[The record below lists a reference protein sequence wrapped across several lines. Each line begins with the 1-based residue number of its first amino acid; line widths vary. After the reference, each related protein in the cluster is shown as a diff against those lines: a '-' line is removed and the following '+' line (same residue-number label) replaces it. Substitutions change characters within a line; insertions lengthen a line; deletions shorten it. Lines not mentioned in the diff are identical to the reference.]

1 MRLPDKTCWE
11 MLAIANSSKRVKLNV
26 MSISS
31 NTLSIFA
38 RWKHVLTQVL
48 DGDVVMMGVF
58 GRKIQHLSII
68 SSFGHQIIQLTT
80 FFREAFYQGNQLA
93 MRYSSNASRTV
104 GGFTNNS
111 SKWSRSNDSMKYV
124 APHPDGPTIKMLQ
137 GVLNRKASPISIPP
151 NRIGLV
157 WLEVLES

>member
-48 DGDVVMMGVF
+48 DGDVVMMF
-58 GRKIQHLSII
+58 LIR
-68 SSFGHQIIQLTT
+68 
-80 FFREAFYQGNQLA
+80 
-93 MRYSSNASRTV
+93 SSNHP
-104 GGFTNNS
+104 TN
-111 SKWSRSNDSMKYV
+111 
-124 APHPDGPTIKMLQ
+124 HLF
-137 GVLNRKASPISIPP
+137 
-151 NRIGLV
+151 
-157 WLEVLES
+157 

>member
-1 MRLPDKTCWE
+1 M
-11 MLAIANSSKRVKLNV
+11 
-26 MSISS
+26 
-31 NTLSIFA
+31 
-38 RWKHVLTQVL
+38 TQVL

-58 GRKIQHLSII
+58 GRKIQHLFIM

-124 APHPDGPTIKMLQ
+124 ALHPDGPTIKMLQ

>member
-48 DGDVVMMGVF
+48 DGDVLMMGVF
-58 GRKIQHLSII
+58 GRKIQHLFIV

-93 MRYSSNASRTV
+93 MCYSSNASRTV

-124 APHPDGPTIKMLQ
+124 AHTQTVPRLKCYRVSWIEKPRPFL
-137 GVLNRKASPISIPP
+137 SP
-151 NRIGLV
+151 RI
-157 WLEVLES
+157 E

>member
-11 MLAIANSSKRVKLNV
+11 MLAIANYSKRVKLNV

-58 GRKIQHLSII
+58 GRKII

-111 SKWSRSNDSMKYV
+111 SKWSRTNDSMKYV

-137 GVLNRKASPISIPP
+137 GVLNRKASPISILF
-151 NRIGLV
+151 G
-157 WLEVLES
+157 